1 MDTMTSEGDATFA
14 LSMVARCRRE
24 GLELSTADAL
34 AYAEALGVLG
44 PTGLGELYWA
54 GRATLVRRPE
64 DRDAYDVAF
73 GDLLAATVGMG
84 TPVAAVTTLEVVVDD
99 DGEGGSADDQEVE
112 SRPDRHQVRFSAA
125 EVLRDVDFAAMTD
138 DELASVHR
146 VMAAMLIRR
155 DQRRS
160 RRRRPHA
167 TGRGTLDVRRTA
179 RRALRTDGEVFE
191 RVGTRRRLTPRR
203 LVLLLDVSGSMERY
217 AHALLRFAHAAAA
230 GAPRVEVFALGT
242 RLSRLTVAL
251 RERDPDEALTAAAA
265 EVVDWGG
272 GTRLGE
278 TLRLF
283 NDEWGVAGLAR
294 GATVVILSDGWDRG
308 NPGLLDEQMAR
319 LARVAHRIV
328 WVNPLKATEGY
339 APLAAGMVA
348 ALPHVDDFVS
358 GHSLASIEE
367 LVAVIAG

>member
-1 MDTMTSEGDATFA
+1 MTSTSDTTFA
-14 LSMVARCRRE
+14 LSMVDRCRRE
-24 GLELSTADAL
+24 GIELTTADAL
-34 AYAEALGVLG
+34 TYAEALAVLG
-44 PTGLGELYWA
+44 PAGLGDLYWA

-64 DRDAYDVAF
+64 DRDAYDAAF
-73 GDLLAATVGMG
+73 GDLLADKTGRP
-84 TPVAAVTTLEVVVDD
+84 TPVDTFSMLQVVLDTDD
-99 DGEGGSADDQEVE
+99 DAGSGTEEIAPGPALHD
-112 SRPDRHQVRFSAA
+112 VRFSAA
-125 EVLRDVDFAAMTD
+125 EVLREADFAALTD
-138 DELASVHR
+138 DELAAVHR
-146 VMAAMLIRR
+146 AMAAMLIRR

-167 TGRGTLDVRRTA
+167 TGHGPLDVRRTA
-179 RRALRTDGEVFE
+179 RRALRTDAEVIE

-251 RERDPDEALTAAAA
+251 RERDPDEALSAAAA

-283 NDEWGVAGLAR
+283 NDEWGIAGLAR

-308 NPGLLDEQMAR
+308 NPDLLDEQMAR

-348 ALPHVDDFVS
+348 ALPHVDEFVS
-358 GHSLASIEE
+358 GNSLASIEE

>member
-1 MDTMTSEGDATFA
+1 VARDEAFA
-14 LSMVARCRRE
+14 LSMVGRCRRE
-24 GLELSTADAL
+24 GLELTTADAI
-34 AYAEALGVLG
+34 AYAEALAVLG
-44 PTGLGELYWA
+44 PGGLGDLYWA

-64 DRDAYDVAF
+64 DRDAYDAAF
-73 GDLLAATVGMG
+73 ADLLAATVGR
-84 TPVAAVTTLEVVVDD
+84 PAPAERIATLEVVLDTDD
-99 DGEGGSADDQEVE
+99 DASSGDDQQV
-112 SRPDRHQVRFSAA
+112 DVGFDQHHVRFSAA

-138 DELASVHR
+138 DELAAVHR

-167 TGRGTLDVRRTA
+167 TGHGPLDVRRTA
-179 RRALRTDGEVFE
+179 RRALRTDGEVIE
-191 RVGTRRRLTPRR
+191 RIGTRRRMTPRR

-251 RERDPDEALTAAAA
+251 RERDPDEALSAAAA

-283 NDEWGVAGLAR
+283 NDEWGVGGLAR

-308 NPGLLDEQMAR
+308 SPDLLDEQMAR

-328 WVNPLKATEGY
+328 WVNPLKASEGY

-348 ALPHVDDFVS
+348 ALPHVDEFVS
-358 GHSLASIEE
+358 GNSLASIEE

>member
-1 MDTMTSEGDATFA
+1 MTSDVDATFA
-14 LSMVARCRRE
+14 LSVVARCRRE

-34 AYAEALGVLG
+34 AYAEALTVLG
-44 PTGLGELYWA
+44 PRGLADLYWA

-64 DRDAYDVAF
+64 DREAYDAAF

-84 TPVAAVTTLEVVVDD
+84 TPVESVTTLEVVVDD
-99 DGEGGSADDQEVE
+99 DGGETGSVDDQEVE
-112 SRPDRHQVRFSAA
+112 STPDRHHVRFSAA
-125 EVLRDVDFAAMTD
+125 EVLRDVDFAALTD
-138 DELASVHR
+138 EELATVHR
-146 VMAAMLIRR
+146 VMAVMLIRR

-167 TGRGTLDVRRTA
+167 RGHGPLDVRRTA
-179 RRALRTDGEVFE
+179 RRALRTDAEVFE

-251 RERDPDEALTAAAA
+251 RERDPDEALSAAAA

-283 NDEWGVAGLAR
+283 NDEWGIAGLAR

-348 ALPHVDDFVS
+348 ALPHVDEFVS

>member
-1 MDTMTSEGDATFA
+1 MTAVDDAFT

-24 GLELSTADAL
+24 GLELTTADTL
-34 AYAEALGVLG
+34 AYAEALAVLG
-44 PTGLGELYWA
+44 PTGLGDLYWA

-64 DRDAYDVAF
+64 HRPAYDAAF
-73 GDLLAATVGMG
+73 TDLLAGTVGLV
-84 TPVAAVTTLEVVVDD
+84 TPSAIPSTLEVVLDD
-99 DGEGGSADDQEVE
+99 DQGAAGDDQRVDGGAD
-112 SRPDRHQVRFSAA
+112 PHHVRFSAA
-125 EVLRDVDFAAMTD
+125 EVLRDVDFAALTD

-167 TGRGTLDVRRTA
+167 KGHGPLDVRRTA
-179 RRALRTDGEVFE
+179 RRALRTDGEVIE
-191 RVGTRRRLTPRR
+191 RIATRRRLTPRR

-251 RERDPDEALTAAAA
+251 RERDPDEALSAAAA

-278 TLRLF
+278 TLRRF
-283 NDEWGVAGLAR
+283 NDEWGIAGLAR

-308 NPGLLDEQMAR
+308 RPELLDEQMAR

-328 WVNPLKATEGY
+328 WVNPLKATDGY

-348 ALPHVDDFVS
+348 ALPHVDEFVS
-358 GHSLASIEE
+358 GHSLASMEE